1 MNTMKKKI
9 LVVDDEIIITRT
21 LKKFLDGTGA
31 YEVRVEND
39 PTRALRVA
47 REFKPDLLLLDIQMP
62 ELEGG
67 ELASLFQEDAE
78 LKKTPII
85 FLTALVQ
92 EREVRKSGGMIGGF
106 PFIAKPLQAKTVIDT
121 IEIVLAG

>member
-39 PTRALRVA
+39 PTQALRVA
-47 REFKPDLLLLDIQMP
+47 REFKPDLFLLDIQMP

-67 ELASLFQEDAE
+67 ELAALVQEDAE

-92 EREVRKSGGMIGGF
+92 EREVRKSGGTIGGF

-121 IEIVLAG
+121 IAVVLAR